1 MLEGFLLGIIVA
13 CTLAAGT
20 FFLKFWRKTR
30 DPLFLAFGVAFLI
43 EAVNRCFVLF
53 TDRPDEGSPW
63 IYAIRLA
70 SAGVRFDAE
79 RGWNHLLEDLAV
91 AP

>member
-13 CTLAAGT
+13 STLAAGA
-20 FFLKFWRKTR
+20 FFLKFWRQTR
-30 DPLFLAFGVAFLI
+30 DGLFLAFGIAFLI

-53 TDRPDEGSPW
+53 TDRPNEGSPW

-70 SAGVRFDAE
+70 SYVVILVGIVHKNR
-79 RGWNHLLEDLAV
+79 RR
-91 AP
+91 PRT